1 MRYAYPIVAA
11 IAAGTMVVSISVVSA
26 DSGFS
31 YMEPVASGVSLKV
44 LATAG
49 DKINGYTLFGIP
61 DGMGVLQDG
70 KNATILMNH
79 ELSAADKVA
88 GIAKRANGL
97 ATASTV
103 SALNFDTA
111 TGGIVGATE
120 LLKNISWYDYATGQ
134 YGAKPTAPT
143 GAAAKDA
150 FGTANHAIALNRFCS
165 SSTVQPGGLSYKE
178 TKDGKSI
185 TYGYTGAAYLTTEEG
200 SDESRAFIS
209 DTSGN
214 LIQLP
219 RLGLG
224 AKETAVVVPTGS
236 KVTAVM
242 SNEDGAATASQL
254 FMYVGE
260 KTTSGSWTEKAGLTN
275 GKNYVMAVDGY
286 NDDNLIRNNVGKGKA
301 LPVNFKELNWN
312 QSGVAQ
318 NDEAMK
324 SGTVMAR
331 VEDGAFDPK
340 NPNTYYFL
348 TTESDKDP
356 KATAVNPA
364 LPKASRDGGALW
376 KLEFNDVKNPLAG
389 AKLTM
394 LLDGSESIFMSKPDN
409 IEVDGLG
416 NILIQE
422 DPGGNDAISRL
433 IAYRISD
440 GKMATVAKFKDVYFT
455 PGGAQF
461 MTNDEENSGVVNAT
475 KFIAKAG
482 DTKSYYFLNAQVHVP
497 ASKARLDL
505 VGNTSVAQQLE
516 DSIEGGQIYL
526 MTIPNWD
533 LVYNS

>member
-1 MRYAYPIVAA
+1 MRYAYPIAA
-11 IAAGTMVVSISVVSA
+11 ALAAGTMVVGATSA
-26 DSGFS
+26 FANSGFS
-31 YMEPVASGVSLKV
+31 YMEPVANGVGIKV

-49 DKINGYTLFGIP
+49 DKINGYTLFGVP

-70 KNATILMNH
+70 KNVTILMNH
-79 ELSAADKVA
+79 ELSGSDKIA
-88 GIAKRANGL
+88 GVAKRANGL

-111 TGGIVGATE
+111 TGTIVGATE
-120 LLKNISWYDYATGQ
+120 LLKNVSWYDYATGQ
-134 YGAKPTAPT
+134 YGSKPTAPT
-143 GAAAKDA
+143 GAAAKDSY
-150 FGTANHAIALNRFCS
+150 GTTNHNNALNRLCS
-165 SSTVQPGGLSYKE
+165 SSTVQPGTLSYK
-178 TKDGKSI
+178 DASGI
-185 TYGYTGAAYLTTEEG
+185 TYGYTGPAYLTTEEG

-224 AKETAVVVPTGS
+224 SKETAVVVPTGS

-260 KTTSGSWTEKAGLTN
+260 KTTSGSWIEKAGLSN
-275 GKNYVMAVDGY
+275 GKNYVMSVDGY
-286 NDDNLIRNNVGKGKA
+286 ANDNLIRNNAGKGKA
-301 LPVNFKELNWN
+301 LPVGFKEIDWTKN
-312 QSGVAQ
+312 GVAQ
-318 NDEAMK
+318 NDDAMK
-324 SGTVMAR
+324 LGTVLAR

-340 NPNTYYFL
+340 NPNTYYFI
-348 TTESDKDP
+348 TTESNKDP
-356 KATAVNPA
+356 KATAPNPA
-364 LPKASRDGGALW
+364 LPTISRDGGALW

-394 LLDGSESIFMSKPDN
+394 LLDGSESAYLSKPDN
-409 IEVDGLG
+409 MEVDGFG

-422 DPGGNDAISRL
+422 DPGGNDAVARL
-433 IAYRISD
+433 LAYRISD
-440 GKMATVAKFKDVYFT
+440 GKLVTVAKFKDVYFK

-461 MTNDEENSGVVNAT
+461 ITNDEESSGIVNAT
-475 KFIAKAG
+475 NLLAKNG
-482 DTKSYYFLNAQVHVP
+482 DTKKYYFMNAQIHVP

-505 VGNTSVAQQLE
+505 AGNTAVAQQLE
-516 DSIEGGQIYL
+516 DSIEGGQVYL
-526 MTIPNWD
+526 LTIPNWD